1 MYKADSHVHSN
12 FSGDSVERLE
22 NIAERAIELGMDE
35 ITITDHLDL
44 DYADG
49 IKIFELNVPKYIETL
64 KNLKETYKDKIKIRI
79 GVELGLQ
86 PQLVRKYDEI
96 FNCEDIDF
104 IIGSFHCIKGMN
116 VAGRKFFEKYSKD
129 EAHRMYFEEILETIK
144 LFPRI
149 SVCGHLDFIN
159 RYGKAFHNDYKEI
172 NFELHKEIIDQIFIK
187 LIKKNIGIELNT
199 SGLRYGLKDFHPCIR
214 NLERYKELGG
224 RIITM
229 GSDAHKASDIMK
241 DFDKAREELKEVGFE
256 KFCTFEKR
264 KAIYRDLD

>member
-1 MYKADSHVHSN
+1 MYKADSHIHSN
-12 FSGDSVERLE
+12 FSGDSMEKLE
-22 NIAERAIELGMDE
+22 NIIERAIETGMDE

-44 DYADG
+44 EFPG
-49 IKIFELNVPKYIETL
+49 EINIFELDFKTYVETL
-64 KNLKETYKDKIKIRI
+64 KKLKNLYKNNIKIKIGI
-79 GVELGLQ
+79 ELGLQ
-86 PQLVRKYDEI
+86 PQLKDKYDEI

-149 SVCGHLDFIN
+149 NVCGHLDFIN
-159 RYGKAFHNDYKEI
+159 RYGKAFHNDYREI

-199 SGLRYGLKDFHPCIR
+199 SGLRYGLKDFHPCRR

-224 RIITM
+224 KIITM

-241 DFDKAREELKEVGFE
+241 DFDKAREELKEIGFE

-264 KAIYRDLD
+264 KVEYRDL